1 MPWHKIGK
9 LFSSFHCFDV
19 PMLEFFFMRHRI
31 GCQALRSSFFHGS
44 FTAGKVL
51 VDGRVINKAG
61 TPVSEKSVV
70 EIKAEIPKYVCR

>member
-1 MPWHKIGK
+1 MPWHKIGSY
-9 LFSSFHCFDV
+9 FPHFDA
-19 PMLEFFFMRHRI
+19 PMLEFFFIRHRI
-31 GCQALRSSFFHGS
+31 GCQALRCFFHGS